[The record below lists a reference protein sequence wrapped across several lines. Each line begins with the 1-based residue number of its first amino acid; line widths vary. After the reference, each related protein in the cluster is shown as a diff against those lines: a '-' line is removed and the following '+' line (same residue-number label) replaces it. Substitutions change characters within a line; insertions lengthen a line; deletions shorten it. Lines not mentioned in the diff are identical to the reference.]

1 MKQAPPEREWVT
13 IHGRR
18 ILWRELIDVMDSG
31 QLFYLIQRFREEKYH
46 AALQTGYG
54 IQLLTDAYVDGL
66 DDVSEFDENLA
77 DYHLEEPKERHLPE
91 ALEELV
97 TQMERR
103 YRIDLSERLDR
114 AVKRSAEI
122 YSRMQAEREREM
134 QRKMCVQ
141 RLVESGDKVT
151 NPVIEQITRI
161 LTLQEKKKTGA
172 YQVSDTQREKE
183 NLAAELW
190 CGILIRS
197 LNSECIT
204 HGQML
209 MLVQDEILD
218 EYDISYLLNEK
229 CHIEQDF
236 EWYSEDFL
244 GYDLDAETKLRIADV
259 LEMAEPVFREILGV
273 GE

>member
-1 MKQAPPEREWVT
+1 MT
-13 IHGRR
+13 I
-18 ILWRELIDVMDSG
+18 LTDASAID
-31 QLFYLIQRFREEKYH
+31 
-46 AALQTGYG
+46 G

-66 DDVSEFDENLA
+66 DDVSEFDEKLS

-134 QRKMCVQ
+134 QRKMRAQ
-141 RLVESGDKVT
+141 SLAESGDTIT
-151 NPVIEQITRI
+151 NPIIEQITRI
-161 LTLQEKKKTGA
+161 LALQEKKKTGA
-172 YQVSDTQREKE
+172 YQVSDAQREKE

-190 CGILIRS
+190 CSILIRS
-197 LNSECIT
+197 LNSGYIT

-218 EYDISYLLNEK
+218 EYDIS
-229 CHIEQDF
+229 I
-236 EWYSEDFL
+236 S
-244 GYDLDAETKLRIADV
+244 
-259 LEMAEPVFREILGV
+259 
-273 GE
+273 